1 MILEC
6 KEGAV
11 LQRSPPTVWLK
22 PGLLSYKTDF
32 QTKSIITAQKMKKSL
47 MENFNFWA
55 VNWLDCSWWEIDLK
69 WVHPTD
75 FIVLLCQKTVH
86 NHFNIAGIYKVNAK
100 TFFVSSL
107 YIKRY
112 EDLQDPHKNI
122 SYFMVPQT
130 MWKSFYVDLGRGF

>member
-1 MILEC
+1 
-6 KEGAV
+6 
-11 LQRSPPTVWLK
+11 
-22 PGLLSYKTDF
+22 
-32 QTKSIITAQKMKKSL
+32 

-55 VNWLDCSWWEIDLK
+55 VNWLDCLWWEIDLK

-75 FIVLLCQKTVH
+75 FIMFYFVKKQFIIISRLQEYTKLMRKH
-86 NHFNIAGIYKVNAK
+86 
-100 TFFVSSL
+100 FVSSL